1 MYCTNSIQSNDKL
14 EQTSSKQHYLLI
26 NLCLKINATGNP
38 ECTLFNSECTISA
51 GNTLRIGTVAYTY
64 NRRSLIK
71 LHSSPV
77 QSTRSAQPRPETIKH
92 YSRSLAGP
100 RGRRSQRAP
109 AEASCRAVAAQRT
122 KRLVGRACISR
133 RPRPALEVR
142 AGTPSPTA
150 CSLPAFKQATS

>member
-1 MYCTNSIQSNDKL
+1 VHNFKSSCMMYCTNSIQSNDKL

-77 QSTRSAQPRPETIKH
+77 HSQRTASARNYKTLQQEPGWAQRSEVTTGTCRGQLQSSGGAANKASCWAGLHQQAAA
-92 YSRSLAGP
+92 AGP
-100 RGRRSQRAP
+100 RGARGHA
-109 AEASCRAVAAQRT
+109 
-122 KRLVGRACISR
+122 
-133 RPRPALEVR
+133 
-142 AGTPSPTA
+142 
-150 CSLPAFKQATS
+150 